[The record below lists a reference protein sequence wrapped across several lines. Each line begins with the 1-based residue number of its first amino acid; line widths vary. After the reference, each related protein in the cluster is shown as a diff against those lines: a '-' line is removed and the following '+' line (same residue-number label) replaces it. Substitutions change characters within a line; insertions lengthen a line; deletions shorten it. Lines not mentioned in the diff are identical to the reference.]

1 MILGGGSSEG
11 GSQGLDQNKKKSALQ
26 DLGWGNYCQSY
37 QGVLPGDGVFS
48 VSPSPG
54 VEAVLVGK
62 MALVGM
68 GTA

>member
-37 QGVLPGDGVFS
+37 QGVLPGDGIFS

-54 VEAVLVGK
+54 VEAVW
-62 MALVGM
+62 
-68 GTA
+68 